1 MSEIKLSRSKN
12 AKRNM
17 IFGLAYQILSLVIPF
32 VTRTIIIR
40 LLGAEYLGLSGLFS
54 SILQVLNLSELG
66 FGSAIVFSM
75 YEPIAK
81 NDTEELCALLKFYK
95 KIYTIVGTAIFVG
108 GLIVLPFLPHLIKGS
123 WPNDI
128 NIYILYL
135 LYLTNTGI
143 SYFLFAYKNSLFS
156 AYQRNDMLS
165 KIRMAVTIFT
175 SLMQIAVLL
184 LWKNYYAYVG
194 VLILASMVTNI
205 SVHFLS
211 RKAFPNI
218 TCRGRLSDKKKEEIK
233 VKVKGLMINKLCQ
246 TSRNALDSI
255 FVSSFIGLVDT
266 ARYNN
271 YFYILT
277 AVSGIM
283 NLVGQSIMAGVG
295 NSIVTEKEEKN
306 HNDMKRINFIYM
318 WIARWFG
325 TCMLCLYQPFTKLVF
340 GTDLLFPF
348 SIVAMFVIY
357 FYLLKMGDIRAVYS
371 DAAGLWWENR
381 YRAITEAVANL
392 ILNYVLGRLFGVKGI
407 IIATLVSLFLFNFL
421 WGSTI
426 IYQHYFKSIKAVTYY
441 KQHLI
446 YALAF
451 LVTGVISYSACCCV
465 INEGILGL
473 LLKGIICIILPNIIL
488 FIIHFKTEQFKDSYT
503 WISQRFHLPTI
514 LMKLRP

>member
-1 MSEIKLSRSKN
+1 MSETKLSRSNN

-17 IFGLAYQILSLVIPF
+17 AFGLAYQILSLAIPF

-81 NDTEELCALLKFYK
+81 NDTNELCALLKFYR
-95 KIYTIVGTAIFVG
+95 KIYAIIGTAIFAG
-108 GLIVLPFLPHLIKGS
+108 GLVVLPFLPHLIKGT
-123 WPNDI
+123 WPSDI
-128 NIYILYL
+128 NIYFLYL
-135 LYLTNTGI
+135 LYLINTGI

-165 KIRMAVTIFT
+165 KIRMAVAIFT

-211 RKAFPNI
+211 KKAFPNI
-218 TCRGRLSDKKKEEIK
+218 TCRGQLSREKKEEIK

-255 FVSSFIGLVDT
+255 FISSFIGLVDT

-277 AVSGIM
+277 SVSGIM

-295 NSIVTEKEEKN
+295 NSIVTEKEDKN
-306 HNDMKRINFIYM
+306 HEDMKRINFIYM
-318 WIARWFG
+318 WIAGWFA
-325 TCMLCLYQPFTKLVF
+325 TCMLCLYQPFTQLVF
-340 GTDLLFPF
+340 GADLLFPF
-348 SIVAMFVIY
+348 SLVVLFVLY

-392 ILNYVLGRLFGVKGI
+392 ILNYVLGKYFGVAGI
-407 IIATLVSLFLFNFL
+407 IIATLVSLFLFNFI

-426 IYQHYFKSIKAVTYY
+426 IYQHYFKSIKAITYY
-441 KQHLI
+441 QQHLI

-451 LVTGVISYSACCCV
+451 FATGFISYLICSL
-465 INEGILGL
+465 IDNEGILGL
-473 LLKGIICIILPNIIL
+473 MIKGVICIILPNIVL
-488 FIIHFKTEQFKDSYT
+488 LIIHFRTKQFRDAIKWVND
-503 WISQRFHLPTI
+503 RFRLPTI
-514 LMKLRP
+514 IIKLIP